1 MYTLKPPPPPPIH
14 THVSST
20 DTQASADWCGMWLVA
35 RFRRQMAKA
44 PLLVS
49 LAHTEG
55 DPAEPAL
62 LLLAVQALQ
71 AHPL

>member
-1 MYTLKPPPPPPIH
+1 
-14 THVSST
+14 
-20 DTQASADWCGMWLVA
+20 MWLVA